1 MSTGSPLSYHGYGD
15 VPDEAPDLLCLQV
28 STREVKMM
36 DIAGPL
42 ATLMSLTDNPGLG
55 ERYQGRM
62 ILAFDGYDDDPRPLF
77 LIPAVVEWFRA
88 LASHW
93 NAWLYFINV
102 ADCRGQV
109 ALLMQLR
116 SGKGQLEGV
125 ELDKELAYL
134 TDGLLAYGE
143 HANLPAPLLECI
155 LNTALSS
162 LFQ

>member
-15 VPDEAPDLLCLQV
+15 VPDDAPDLLCLQV
-28 STREVKMM
+28 STRQVKTM

-116 SGKGQLEGV
+116 SGKGQLKGV

-143 HANLPAPLLECI
+143 HANLPAPLLEGI

-162 LFQ
+162 LFH